1 MATVIAG
8 HRAGKHGRLTVG
20 CSAAIFDSSR
30 QKVLLTQRADNER
43 WCVPGGYMEA
53 GESMSEACAR
63 EVLEETGLHIR
74 TVRLISVYTNPH
86 LLLTYADGNAWQLVV
101 LHFEAELI
109 GGTLG
114 TSAETM
120 ASAYFSRTDI
130 EHLDMSTLDRLR
142 VLDAFNASKT
152 TIVRDEF

>member
-8 HRAGKHGRLTVG
+8 YRAGKQGRLTVG

-101 LHFEAELI
+101 LHFESELI

-114 TSAETM
+114 ASTETT

-142 VLDAFNASKT
+142 VLDAFDVSKT